1 MHAKTDKTRVPNH
14 KQPLWCLPSADLFQ
28 ATLYIPCL
36 AALLVPS
43 AVQSK
48 VPMFQVNE

>member
-1 MHAKTDKTRVPNH
+1 MQKQTRLEYPITNSYYGVI
-14 KQPLWCLPSADLFQ
+14 LPSADLFQ

-48 VPMFQVNE
+48 VPMLQVNE